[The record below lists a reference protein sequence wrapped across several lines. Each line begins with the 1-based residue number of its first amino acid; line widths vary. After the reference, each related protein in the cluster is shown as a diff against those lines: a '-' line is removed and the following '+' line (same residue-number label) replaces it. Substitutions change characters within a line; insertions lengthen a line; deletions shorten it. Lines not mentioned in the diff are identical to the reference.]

1 MYQVYQHWDQL
12 KVCLVGRAYNPE
24 QFAWIKNTKTR
35 SYFEQLAIE
44 TEEDFQDLIN
54 KLHFFDVQTLRPNL
68 PLDLYAKP
76 PVAVRDHCVMIGN
89 TFYSDI
95 ETYDFNYFFYN
106 VREENGPWLDS
117 ADQLEDARLIELH
130 EQYKTKLYNNGYQH
144 ILQEIKDQ
152 GNKIKTFVDPHLTG
166 PMVTRIGR
174 DLYVGTYEENGD
186 YSYLRDKLDK
196 EFPNYRVHVID
207 TGGHSDGTFCPV
219 TPGLIISHWDMPTY
233 QDSFPDWEVL
243 YLPKPEP
250 TFQGKKWWMP
260 GAETK
265 DVVDT
270 VEKYMNG
277 WVGNITETV
286 FDVNM
291 LIINQNNVIMI
302 AHNETVIDKL
312 AEYGVTAH
320 VVPFRHRW
328 FWDGGIHCI
337 TNDLHREGTMQDYF
351 PGRSK

>member
-1 MYQVYQHWDQL
+1 
-12 KVCLVGRAYNPE
+12 
-24 QFAWIKNTKTR
+24 
-35 SYFEQLAIE
+35 
-44 TEEDFQDLIN
+44 
-54 KLHFFDVQTLRPNL
+54 
-68 PLDLYAKP
+68 
-76 PVAVRDHCVMIGN
+76 
-89 TFYSDI
+89 
-95 ETYDFNYFFYN
+95 
-106 VREENGPWLDS
+106 
-117 ADQLEDARLIELH
+117 
-130 EQYKTKLYNNGYQH
+130 
-144 ILQEIKDQ
+144 
-152 GNKIKTFVDPHLTG
+152 
-166 PMVTRIGR
+166 
-174 DLYVGTYEENGD
+174 
-186 YSYLRDKLDK
+186 
-196 EFPNYRVHVID
+196 
-207 TGGHSDGTFCPV
+207 
-219 TPGLIISHWDMPTY
+219 
-233 QDSFPDWEVL
+233 
-243 YLPKPEP
+243 
-250 TFQGKKWWMP
+250 MP

-351 PGRSK
+351 SGRSK